1 MLTRKHSL
9 DEKRPFA
16 DSGEVFDAIDRD
28 AAKTLAMVAGDVVLV
43 LDKTGNILDGS
54 FDPDAF
60 PEFEQWIGD
69 NWLDTVTAESR
80 PKIMEMLAA
89 ARKGEVQHW
98 RQVNHPSREG
108 DVPIKYVVV
117 SINGGERAIAF
128 GRDLREIG
136 KVQQR
141 LLKVQQSLERDYIR
155 MRHVEARYRLL
166 FESSRE
172 PVMIVEASDYRIRE
186 ANPAAHALVGAKAGS
201 LADKKLLGLF
211 SRKSGSTVTAH
222 LGSALVT
229 NAVSPVG
236 VTLDKGGREV
246 TLSASGFSQD
256 RRQYLLVRFD
266 DAQRSIE
273 PDVAPVLDVIEHMPD
288 AFVLTD
294 ARMGIVATNMAFVEL
309 ARAAGIDQLRGSDL
323 STFIGRPGIDLDLIA
338 SQVDKDGEARNV
350 ATILRAVNGGDD
362 EPIEVSAIATGADE
376 RHYGF
381 VIRPIARRLR
391 DLPPGS
397 DDMPR
402 SVEQLTELVG
412 RMPLKDIVRQS
423 TDLIERLCIEAAL
436 LYTSDNRASA
446 AEILG
451 LSRQS
456 LYSKLHRYG
465 LGNLPADSE

>member
-1 MLTRKHSL
+1 MLTRKHSV

-16 DSGEVFDAIDRD
+16 DSGEVFDAVDHD
-28 AAKTLAMVAGDVVLV
+28 AAKTLAMIAGDVVLV
-43 LDKTGNILDGS
+43 LDKTGTILDAS

-60 PEFEQWIGD
+60 AEFEGWIGG
-69 NWLDTVTAESR
+69 NWLDTVTVESR

-89 ARKGEVQHW
+89 ARKGEIQHW
-98 RQVNHPSREG
+98 RQVNHPTSDG

-117 SINGGERAIAF
+117 SVNGGERAFAF
-128 GRDLREIG
+128 GRDLREVG
-136 KVQQR
+136 KIQQR

-201 LADKKLLGLF
+201 LSDKKLLGLF
-211 SRKSGSTVTAH
+211 SRKSAPTVTAH

-229 NAVSPVG
+229 NSVSPVS
-236 VTLDKGGREV
+236 VTLDKGGHEV
-246 TLSASGFSQD
+246 TLAASGFSQD

-266 DAQRSIE
+266 DGTRESAPEAAQVI
-273 PDVAPVLDVIEHMPD
+273 DVIEHMPD

-294 ARMGIVATNMAFVEL
+294 ARMEIVAANAAFVEL
-309 ARAAGIDQLRGSDL
+309 AGAAGVDQLRGSDL
-323 STFIGRPGIDLDLIA
+323 STFVGRPGIDLELIA
-338 SQVDKDGEARNV
+338 NQVDKDGEARNV
-350 ATILRAVNGGDD
+350 TTILRAMNGGDD
-362 EPIEVSAIATGADE
+362 EPIEVSAIATSAEE
-376 RHYGF
+376 RKYGF

-412 RMPLKDIVRQS
+412 RMPLKDIVRES

>member
-1 MLTRKHSL
+1 M
-9 DEKRPFA
+9 
-16 DSGEVFDAIDRD
+16 
-28 AAKTLAMVAGDVVLV
+28 
-43 LDKTGNILDGS
+43 
-54 FDPDAF
+54 
-60 PEFEQWIGD
+60 
-69 NWLDTVTAESR
+69 
-80 PKIMEMLAA
+80 
-89 ARKGEVQHW
+89 
-98 RQVNHPSREG
+98 
-108 DVPIKYVVV
+108 
-117 SINGGERAIAF
+117 
-128 GRDLREIG
+128 
-136 KVQQR
+136 
-141 LLKVQQSLERDYIR
+141 
-155 MRHVEARYRLL
+155 
-166 FESSRE
+166 
-172 PVMIVEASDYRIRE
+172 
-186 ANPAAHALVGAKAGS
+186 
-201 LADKKLLGLF
+201 
-211 SRKSGSTVTAH
+211 
-222 LGSALVT
+222 
-229 NAVSPVG
+229 
-236 VTLDKGGREV
+236 
-246 TLSASGFSQD
+246 
-256 RRQYLLVRFD
+256 
-266 DAQRSIE
+266 
-273 PDVAPVLDVIEHMPD
+273 APVLDVIEHMPD

-309 ARAAGIDQLRGSDL
+309 ARAAGIDQLRGSHL

>member
-1 MLTRKHSL
+1 M
-9 DEKRPFA
+9 
-16 DSGEVFDAIDRD
+16 
-28 AAKTLAMVAGDVVLV
+28 
-43 LDKTGNILDGS
+43 
-54 FDPDAF
+54 
-60 PEFEQWIGD
+60 
-69 NWLDTVTAESR
+69 
-80 PKIMEMLAA
+80 
-89 ARKGEVQHW
+89 
-98 RQVNHPSREG
+98 
-108 DVPIKYVVV
+108 
-117 SINGGERAIAF
+117 
-128 GRDLREIG
+128 
-136 KVQQR
+136 
-141 LLKVQQSLERDYIR
+141 
-155 MRHVEARYRLL
+155 
-166 FESSRE
+166 
-172 PVMIVEASDYRIRE
+172 
-186 ANPAAHALVGAKAGS
+186 
-201 LADKKLLGLF
+201 
-211 SRKSGSTVTAH
+211 
-222 LGSALVT
+222 
-229 NAVSPVG
+229 
-236 VTLDKGGREV
+236 
-246 TLSASGFSQD
+246 
-256 RRQYLLVRFD
+256 
-266 DAQRSIE
+266 
-273 PDVAPVLDVIEHMPD
+273 LDVIEHMPD

-309 ARAAGIDQLRGSDL
+309 ARAAGIDQLRGSHL

>member
-1 MLTRKHSL
+1 M

-54 FDPDAF
+54 FDPNAF

-229 NAVSPVG
+229 NAVSPVA

-246 TLSASGFSQD
+246 TLSASGFTRTGGNTCSSVSKMHSD
-256 RRQYLLVRFD
+256 R
-266 DAQRSIE
+266 SS
-273 PDVAPVLDVIEHMPD
+273 PTWHPC
-288 AFVLTD
+288 
-294 ARMGIVATNMAFVEL
+294 
-309 ARAAGIDQLRGSDL
+309 
-323 STFIGRPGIDLDLIA
+323 ST
-338 SQVDKDGEARNV
+338 S
-350 ATILRAVNGGDD
+350 
-362 EPIEVSAIATGADE
+362 
-376 RHYGF
+376 
-381 VIRPIARRLR
+381 
-391 DLPPGS
+391 
-397 DDMPR
+397 
-402 SVEQLTELVG
+402 
-412 RMPLKDIVRQS
+412 
-423 TDLIERLCIEAAL
+423 
-436 LYTSDNRASA
+436 
-446 AEILG
+446 
-451 LSRQS
+451 
-456 LYSKLHRYG
+456 
-465 LGNLPADSE
+465 